1 VKQEES
7 ERPKYNKLLGHPF
20 LLQSEAEEIDTA
32 GYVTGILDRHLLP
45 TRRNFSRLI
54 HKDRI

>member
-32 GYVTGILDRHLLP
+32 GYVTGILDRQCCQLAEI
-45 TRRNFSRLI
+45 SA
-54 HKDRI
+54 D